1 MQDSKD
7 PKVKGTQQSGA
18 TPGNDT
24 PDPDEYRHRNS
35 GRRASGHGGGDMDT
49 PEEYPE
55 AHHEAG
61 YEFSGGG
68 RGHESNRS
76 LAHESDEDLE
86 SRSGPYTRAGRPA
99 EGGAEAQDKKL
110 DNSAA
115 SSTRNQTKK

>member
-1 MQDSKD
+1 MQKPKD
-7 PKVKGTQQSGA
+7 PNVKGAQPSGV
-18 TPGNDT
+18 TPSNDT
-24 PDPDEYRHRNS
+24 PESDEYRHRNS

-61 YEFSGGG
+61 YKFSGGG
-68 RGHESNRS
+68 RGHESSSS

-99 EGGAEAQDKKL
+99 QAGIDADDKKP
-110 DNSAA
+110 DSDTAA
-115 SSTRNQTKK
+115 GAHDRTKK